1 MASTTQKTASTHRS
15 AVVRGTREFHIVGG
29 SGRKRFAS
37 AVSSSSIKSGSFLA
51 GGHSWA
57 LACRFDNQGSLA
69 SITLELLGMAKDV
82 VATAGIR
89 IEDPLGEW
97 PSAVWQS
104 DAIRI
109 QETGTWELSVPHA
122 YHGHESRYLRD
133 DRLTIECTV
142 DVLEEYSPE
151 AAAETRNCFVSVVP
165 PPTIAQDLQK
175 LLLIDES
182 KSGSGSSHSEE
193 RRRHCMQPDV
203 TFVVEETE
211 IQAHKL
217 VLAMRS
223 PVFAAEFRW
232 HTNHSANHTRLS
244 IDDMSASTFRAM
256 LRFIYTDE
264 LPMKSSN
271 NTTQRACKEKYASRR
286 REAMARDLLVAA
298 DRYDLE
304 RLRLMCQNIL
314 LGSIDASTVMGTLLL
329 STRSLRIAAVPII
342 EILERV
348 AMHNGARN
356 SSDGGLPK
364 KTWSAY
370 NASVHGAHEFRIPN
384 FCAVQR
390 RLGVGQGIYS
400 GTFQVGDHDWMLMV
414 YPSGEKRDSKGNISV
429 YLKLFSEP
437 PAHGVR
443 VSGKFI
449 VDNPSEKF
457 VTQNKDLNH
466 FTTKYTNKVLGW
478 GYQKLMTV
486 ESAKS
491 QYLAQDGSLTIY
503 AEVVVTKQPYPSTSI
518 PTTRATIMVPPS
530 SIALQLEQLLVGQQ
544 GSDLSFLVEGCEIRA
559 HGLVIAARLSILYE
573 TVAAAAGDNNDDLR
587 VASIDGI
594 KAIVFKAVL
603 HFVYTDEL
611 PTLGSTVVAEK
622 IFFYCH
628 NMFHRWSDIGKDV
641 VAVAGIR
648 MEDPLVQW

>member
-271 NTTQRACKEKYASRR
+271 NTTQRACKEK
-286 REAMARDLLVAA
+286 
-298 DRYDLE
+298 
-304 RLRLMCQNIL
+304 
-314 LGSIDASTVMGTLLL
+314 
-329 STRSLRIAAVPII
+329 
-342 EILERV
+342 
-348 AMHNGARN
+348 
-356 SSDGGLPK
+356 
-364 KTWSAY
+364 
-370 NASVHGAHEFRIPN
+370 
-384 FCAVQR
+384 
-390 RLGVGQGIYS
+390 
-400 GTFQVGDHDWMLMV
+400 
-414 YPSGEKRDSKGNISV
+414 
-429 YLKLFSEP
+429 
-437 PAHGVR
+437 
-443 VSGKFI
+443 
-449 VDNPSEKF
+449 
-457 VTQNKDLNH
+457 
-466 FTTKYTNKVLGW
+466 
-478 GYQKLMTV
+478 
-486 ESAKS
+486 
-491 QYLAQDGSLTIY
+491 
-503 AEVVVTKQPYPSTSI
+503 
-518 PTTRATIMVPPS
+518 
-530 SIALQLEQLLVGQQ
+530 
-544 GSDLSFLVEGCEIRA
+544 
-559 HGLVIAARLSILYE
+559 
-573 TVAAAAGDNNDDLR
+573 
-587 VASIDGI
+587 
-594 KAIVFKAVL
+594 
-603 HFVYTDEL
+603 
-611 PTLGSTVVAEK
+611 
-622 IFFYCH
+622 FFYCH